1 MGFGTVQLL
10 ALMLGVAGIEN
21 PYIKKS
27 PPLYVRNLY
36 IALISRLASS
46 SWLEVLSWRF
56 SLSKGFNSGS
66 FAMFAQTSFH
76 IWYLGLGP
84 HCDVGWA
91 ASLCGKTW
99 HGSCQRK
106 HYKLTLVMLH
116 PYCRHKASKKVP
128 LLREK

>member
-27 PPLYVRNLY
+27 PPLYSRNLY

-84 HCDVGWA
+84 HCDVRRVG
-91 ASLCGKTW
+91 SLPLW
-99 HGSCQRK
+99 QD
-106 HYKLTLVMLH
+106 M
-116 PYCRHKASKKVP
+116 AWFMSKEA
-128 LLREK
+128 L